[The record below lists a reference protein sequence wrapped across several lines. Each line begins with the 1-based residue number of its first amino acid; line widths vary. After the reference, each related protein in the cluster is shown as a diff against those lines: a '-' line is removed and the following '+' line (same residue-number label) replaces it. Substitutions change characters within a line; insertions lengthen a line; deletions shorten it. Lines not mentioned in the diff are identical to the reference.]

1 MSYVVLARRY
11 RPQRFSDLVG
21 QEHVSQTLKN
31 AFKLGRTAHAYLF
44 TGPRGVGKTS
54 AARIMAK
61 ALRCENKGEDF
72 EPCGECESCKA
83 ISEGTSMD
91 VVEIDAAS
99 NTGVDNIRDLRD
111 SVGYMATQGKYR
123 VFIIDEVHMLST
135 AAFNALLKTL
145 EEPPPHVV
153 FIFATTELHKVLP
166 TIISRCQRFDFKRIP
181 ESVIQN
187 SLRSICQSEQ
197 IGIDEA
203 SLRTLA
209 LEADGC
215 LRDAQSLLDQSI
227 ALCGTN
233 IQIAALE
240 SALGIVDRASFFSLV
255 TSIAK
260 HDTAVALETAA
271 QIADKGMD
279 PKVLLGRL
287 VLFYRDLHYYA
298 FTNKIPTD
306 DTELTEVFKRCRE
319 ACALDEIIRALD
331 LTLKTQSTLASS
343 SNAQITL
350 ESLVVKLALQRPAL
364 HSMGQSVPGPT
375 TSSHGNN
382 SATGRS
388 NTPSASSG
396 ASAPMPTRSAPVNVA
411 TAPATPTQPP
421 QAPPPPPQ
429 GASAPSGSFDV
440 ATLEGFIRAKK
451 PAWTP
456 VLSSVIRFDKASNG
470 MLRVFAR
477 NDFAGRRLAS
487 KDGIEVLKAAYGVTQ
502 AEVELEAEAE
512 PEKRLN
518 PAEVQQ
524 QKRKL
529 AVEHEAVQAAIKAF
543 DAKISETKIQQD
555 NKSKEKS
562 R

>member
-11 RPQRFSDLVG
+11 RPQRFADLVG

-72 EPCGECESCKA
+72 EPCNECESCQS
-83 ISEGTSMD
+83 ISDGSSMD

-166 TIISRCQRFDFKRIP
+166 TIVSRCQRFDFKRIP
-181 ESVIQN
+181 ETVIQEN
-187 SLRSICQSEQ
+187 LRAVCKNENISI
-197 IGIDEA
+197 DDA
-203 SLRTLA
+203 SLRTLS

-227 ALCGTN
+227 ALCGTK
-233 IQIAALE
+233 IDIATLE

-260 HDTAVALETAA
+260 HDTAKALDLAS

-287 VLFYRDLHYYA
+287 VLFYRDLHYYT
-298 FTNKIPTD
+298 FTGKSPTD
-306 DTELTEVFKRCRE
+306 DAELIGIFKTCKE
-319 ACALDEIIRALD
+319 ASATDEIIRALD
-331 LTLKTQSTLASS
+331 LTLRTQSSLGSS
-343 SNAQITL
+343 SNAQISL

-364 HSMGQSVPGPT
+364 QSMGQGVAMST
-375 TSSHGNN
+375 Q
-382 SATGRS
+382 A
-388 NTPSASSG
+388 TPSTTQSNPRPQQS
-396 ASAPMPTRSAPVNVA
+396 SAPAARVSPTPQASYSQPQA
-411 TAPATPTQPP
+411 ATPTPQPQQP
-421 QAPPPPPQ
+421 
-429 GASAPSGSFDV
+429 ASTSSATTSGSPDL
-440 ATLEGFIRAKK
+440 ATLESYIRAKK

-456 VLSSVIRFDKASNG
+456 VLASVIRFESLNNG
-470 MLRVFAR
+470 MLRVHAK

-487 KDGIEVLKAAYGVTQ
+487 KDGIEVLKAAYGITQ
-502 AEVELEAEAE
+502 VEVELASEVES
-512 PEKRLN
+512 EKRIN
-518 PAEVQQ
+518 PAELQQ

-529 AVEHEAVQAAIKAF
+529 AIEHEAVQSAIKMF
-543 DAKISETKIQQD
+543 DAKISDTKIQQD
-555 NKSKEKS
+555 QKSKEKS

>member
-11 RPQRFSDLVG
+11 RPQRFADLVG

-61 ALRCENKGEDF
+61 ALRCENKGDDF
-72 EPCGECESCKA
+72 EPCNQCESCKS
-83 ISEGTSMD
+83 ISDGTSMD

-166 TIISRCQRFDFKRIP
+166 TIVSRCQRFDFKRIA
-181 ESVIQN
+181 ETVIQDN
-187 SLRSICQSEQ
+187 LRDVCKNESIS
-197 IGIDEA
+197 IDEA

-227 ALCGTN
+227 ALCGTK
-233 IQIAALE
+233 IEIATLE

-260 HDTAVALETAA
+260 HDTGKALDLAS

-287 VLFYRDLHYYA
+287 VLFYRDLHYYT
-298 FTNKIPTD
+298 FTGKSPTD
-306 DTELTEVFKRCRE
+306 DTELIAIFKTCKE
-319 ACALDEIIRALD
+319 ASAVDEIIRALD
-331 LTLKTQSTLASS
+331 LTLRTQSSLGSS
-343 SNAQITL
+343 SNAQISL

-364 HSMGQSVPGPT
+364 QSMGQGIASNNERPQPQQQQNFTPPASRTSAQAQAPYSPPPITPQNAPSPPVPPANGT
-375 TSSHGNN
+375 T
-382 SATGRS
+382 
-388 NTPSASSG
+388 
-396 ASAPMPTRSAPVNVA
+396 ASALDLT
-411 TAPATPTQPP
+411 
-421 QAPPPPPQ
+421 
-429 GASAPSGSFDV
+429 
-440 ATLEGFIRAKK
+440 TLENYIRAKK

-456 VLSSVIRFDKASNG
+456 VLGSVIRFEQLSPG
-470 MLRVFAR
+470 SIRVHAK

-487 KDGIEVLKAAYGVTQ
+487 KDGIEVLKAAYAITQ
-502 AEVELEAEAE
+502 AEVELAAEAE
-512 PEKRLN
+512 SEKRIN
-518 PAEVQQ
+518 PAELQQ

-529 AVEHEAVQAAIKAF
+529 AIEHEAVQSAIKMF
-543 DAKISETKIQQD
+543 DAKISDTKIQQD
-555 NKSKEKS
+555 QKSKEKS

>member
-21 QEHVSQTLKN
+21 QEHVAQTLKN
-31 AFKLGRTAHAYLF
+31 AFKLSRTAHAYLF

-54 AARIMAK
+54 AARILAK
-61 ALRCENKGEDF
+61 ALRCENMGEDF
-72 EPCGECESCKA
+72 EPCNECDSCRA
-83 ISEGTSMD
+83 INEGTSMD

-99 NTGVDNIRDLRD
+99 NTGVDNIRELRD

-181 ESVIQN
+181 ESVIQDN
-187 SLRSICQSEQ
+187 LRGVCQSENVS
-197 IGIDEA
+197 IDEA

-215 LRDAQSLLDQSI
+215 MRDAQSLLDQSI
-227 ALCGTN
+227 ALCGTK
-233 IQIAALE
+233 IEIAALE
-240 SALGIVDRASFFSLV
+240 TALGIVDRKSFFELV
-255 TSIAK
+255 LAIAK
-260 HDTAVALETAA
+260 HDTARALDLAS
-271 QIADKGMD
+271 QMADKGMD

-287 VLFYRDLHYYA
+287 VMFFRDLHYVA
-298 FTNKIPTD
+298 FTGKNPVGD
-306 DTELTEVFKRCRE
+306 DAELLSVFNE
-319 ACALDEIIRALD
+319 AKAHSAPDEIIRALD
-331 LTLKTQSTLASS
+331 LSLRTQSTLGSS

-364 HSMGQSVPGPT
+364 QAMGHSV
-375 TSSHGNN
+375 
-382 SATGRS
+382 
-388 NTPSASSG
+388 
-396 ASAPMPTRSAPVNVA
+396 
-411 TAPATPTQPP
+411 
-421 QAPPPPPQ
+421 
-429 GASAPSGSFDV
+429 SAPSYSAPSSAPAAPSRAAPPQQASRAPALQSAPAPQTASASPTSADDLSG
-440 ATLEGFIRAKK
+440 LENYIRTKK

-456 VLSSVIRFDKASNG
+456 VLGSIVNFEKNG
-470 MLRVFAR
+470 NALKVLAK

-487 KDGIEVLKAAYGVTQ
+487 KDGLDVLKAAYGVTQ
-502 AEVELEAEAE
+502 VEVDLEAEVQAE
-512 PEKRLN
+512 RRPN
-518 PAEVQQ
+518 PAELQV
-524 QKRKL
+524 QKRRL
-529 AVEHEAVQAAIKAF
+529 AVEHEAVQSAIKIF
-543 DAKISETKIQQD
+543 DAKISDTKIQQD
-555 NKSKEKS
+555 SRSKEKT

>member
-11 RPQRFSDLVG
+11 RPQRFADLVG

-61 ALRCENKGEDF
+61 ALRCENRTEDF
-72 EPCGECESCKA
+72 EPCGQCPSCKSIA
-83 ISEGTSMD
+83 DGSSMD
-91 VVEIDAAS
+91 VIEIDAAS
-99 NTGVDNIRDLRD
+99 NTGVDNIRELRD
-111 SVGYMATQGKYR
+111 SVGYMATEGKYR

-181 ESVIQN
+181 ESVIQA
-187 SLRSICQSEQ
+187 SLKTICQSEN
-197 IGIDEA
+197 IAIDEA
-203 SLRTLA
+203 SLRALA

-227 ALCGTN
+227 ALCGTS
-233 IQIAALE
+233 IDIASLE
-240 SALGIVDRASFFSLV
+240 SALGIVDRKSFFALV
-255 TSIAK
+255 TSIAR
-260 HDTAVALETAA
+260 HETAKALELAS
-271 QIADKGMD
+271 QISDKGMD
-279 PKVLLGRL
+279 AKVLLNRL
-287 VLFYRDLHYYA
+287 VLFYRDLHFFA
-298 FTNKIPTD
+298 FTGKAPTD
-306 DTELTEVFKRCRE
+306 DAELIEVFHLCKS
-319 ACALDEIIRALD
+319 ASSADEIIRALD
-331 LTLKTQSTLASS
+331 LCLKTQSSLASS

-350 ESLVVKLALQRPAL
+350 EALVVKLSLQRPAL
-364 HSMGQSVPGPT
+364 QSFGL
-375 TSSHGNN
+375 
-382 SATGRS
+382 AT
-388 NTPSASSG
+388 ASSQTHQQP
-396 ASAPMPTRSAPVNVA
+396 ATATSNRPISSAAPAPTKQNAAAPQNVA
-411 TAPATPTQPP
+411 PSH
-421 QAPPPPPQ
+421 
-429 GASAPSGSFDV
+429 SAHVASGSGI
-440 ATLEGFIRAKK
+440 ATLEAFIKSKK

-456 VLSSVIRFDKASNG
+456 VLASIVSLNKTEQGVVKA
-470 MLRVFAR
+470 LAK

-487 KDGIEVLKAAYGVTQ
+487 KDGIEVLKLAYGVTQ
-502 AEVELEAEAE
+502 AEVELETEAE
-512 PEKRLN
+512 PEKKLN
-518 PAEVQQ
+518 PAEVQI

-529 AVEHEAVQAAIKAF
+529 AVEHEAVQSAIKIF

-555 NKSKEKS
+555 NKSKEKT